1 MFSVRAILSSYVD
14 KNVVALRGLRNGPC
28 PSYLKPL
35 FQSEA
40 VCKAIAMKT
49 IIYSHVNKTQVFEKG
64 FTCSLV
70 CIVRVSGT

>member
-1 MFSVRAILSSYVD
+1 MD
-14 KNVVALRGLRNGPC
+14 KNAVAPRGVRNRAF
-28 PSYLKPL
+28 PSYFKPL